1 MKELEALSFM
11 STSVTLIRL
20 LVSAQYSWKFT
31 RSGRKENVEPLDFI
45 DSISSLSYHVCI
57 LRK

>member
-45 DSISSLSYHVCI
+45 CSII
-57 LRK
+57 